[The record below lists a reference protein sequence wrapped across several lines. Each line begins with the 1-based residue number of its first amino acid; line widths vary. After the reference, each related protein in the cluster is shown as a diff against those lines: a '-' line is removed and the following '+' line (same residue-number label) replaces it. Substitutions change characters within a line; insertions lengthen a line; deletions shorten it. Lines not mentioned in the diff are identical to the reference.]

1 MTMPIDMQSEIVAE
15 LIARL
20 AGVESFGGKVFE
32 DGVLRVIDAEDDD
45 GLPDDLIVIQPGG
58 AEEVER
64 AAGGG
69 GVRERVTFN
78 ITAITRRRGFPALL
92 RAARMGIKA
101 ALPGP
106 KGGLATQGVQV
117 VAFLPE
123 TPMPPTEGRR
133 WACHVMPLQVTYV
146 QPLK

>member
-1 MTMPIDMQSEIVAE
+1 MPIDMQSEIIAE
-15 LIARL
+15 VIARL
-20 AGVESFGGKVFE
+20 AVVESFGGLVSE
-32 DGVLRVIDAEDDD
+32 DSVLRVIDAEDTE
-45 GLPDDLIVIQPGG
+45 GLPDDFIVIQPGG
-58 AEEVER
+58 VEELER

-69 GVRERVTFN
+69 SVRERVTFN
-78 ITAITRRRGFPALL
+78 ITAITRRRGFAPQL
-92 RAARMGIKA
+92 RAARLGIKA